1 MLSFRRFRKRRIKKL
16 KDLYKITKNMKQYKV
31 ESLVYY
37 SKMTLDKEHI
47 VKSST
52 ADIQEKLD
60 EYAADGWRL
69 ISTNATDF
77 GFAVYFYLYFEKDA
91 NS

>member
-1 MLSFRRFRKRRIKKL
+1 MKK
-16 KDLYKITKNMKQYKV
+16 YKV

-37 SKMTLDKEHI
+37 TKITLDKEHI
-47 VKSST
+47 IKSST
-52 ADIQEKLD
+52 TDIQQKLD

-77 GFAVYFYLYFEKDA
+77 GFAVYFYLYFEKEAD
-91 NS
+91 S